1 MLQADFPPTTIVALQ
16 RLTEQG
22 VVPGILDAQL
32 LSASEL
38 ITQEQPGPI
47 RATERGREVLASWL
61 ASGALDAPSNRCR

>member
-1 MLQADFPPTTIVALQ
+1 MFHPDLPPNAIKALQ

-32 LSASEL
+32 LAAGEL

-61 ASGALDAPSNRCR
+61 ESGTLDASPNRCR